1 MTLRK
6 TQAAVAP
13 ISVASRP
20 HLTVIRALPRERTSL
35 FEDFITLA
43 FGHLHGGDF
52 SSAVHDVL
60 DMRVRHVF
68 LTERANALSP
78 SSQVPWL
85 RLRSLPFP
93 SCRRTHANYVAVGSA
108 STASFSVRITVLE
121 NSM

>member
-68 LTERANALSP
+68 FDGTRQRAFAVFASALATAALFALS
-78 SSQVPWL
+78 
-85 RLRSLPFP
+85 F
-93 SCRRTHANYVAVGSA
+93 
-108 STASFSVRITVLE
+108 
-121 NSM
+121 M